1 MSATSRDFHG
11 DTTVD
16 PVSDRASWVIL
27 SGRDR
32 RTGLWI
38 VPDLWKTPRA
48 RFPQVLGRRQDR
60 AAHNAP
66 QALMPVCA
74 NDQEPVR

>member
-1 MSATSRDFHG
+1 MSAIQRLRPAPT
-11 DTTVD
+11 
-16 PVSDRASWVIL
+16 
-27 SGRDR
+27 R

-48 RFPQVLGRRQDR
+48 RFPQVLGRRPDR

-66 QALMPVCA
+66 QALVVVYDD
-74 NDQEPVR
+74 DQERVR